1 MYIHVTFHER
11 MCMSR
16 EAGIAA
22 MGYFPMP
29 PHLMAPVCAYLRRPY
44 GGGQIHIVDTCAGE
58 GTALR
63 ALQEHLDPDAVARAI
78 ELHEG
83 RAAQS
88 AALFGEGMVVQAD
101 ALTGVEVAPDAFGL
115 LWLNPPYHLG
125 QFELEFLMAHTPLL
139 HAGGILCLVVP
150 QPALAT
156 LAEYLAAWYTTVTC
170 YTFPE
175 PDYRAYKQVVLFGER
190 KPSPLAAPPQVD
202 RLRGLAEPDADLPAL
217 GAYGYR
223 YIVPATPGP
232 ALFRARSAEAVPAA
246 GGLWDDPE
254 VTKRLWPPLTPTLLR
269 PLMPL
274 SRGHLAQFGVS
285 GLLRNTVLHATDG
298 TPYLVKGRAIKART
312 VRAHEEENEK
322 GNSVSVRITR
332 ESAETGV
339 TLLNLQTG
347 AWVDARPG
355 NKERSLSWFVEEF
368 GASLTRAILDTCPP
382 IYSPALYKE
391 YRPLVKRLARQ
402 PLGRQADALAGVAL
416 SLERGYRCTILSAE
430 MGAGKSFMALAAL
443 YTAWCRTRERD
454 ADAYRRM
461 HALVICPTHLVG
473 KWVREAQATI
483 PGVRATVVESISE
496 IEAALRHTP
505 TTAPLI
511 LVLSKERA
519 KLGHPLRPA
528 VWDRLMPWTKER
540 RLCCP
545 QCGAM
550 ICYTEKCGREGKE
563 RLGVP
568 LMDARVCVRY
578 RLFCEACHAPLWQAD
593 TTLLRVP
600 HGQLSG
606 LQPQDRPFALFEHGR
621 TVKASGGGAPRR
633 VPLGAYIAK
642 RRRNAFDVLVLDEV
656 QDYKADGSAQGIIAG
671 QLAAAIPQVLALTG
685 TLYGGVASS
694 LFHLLYRLNP
704 VTREEF
710 AYSDLAR
717 WIETYGLY
725 EITEKETE
733 GDRAEIGHVTRRRT
747 NRTTTRREIPGL
759 MPQLIARLAR
769 HTIFLRLADVAPDLP
784 AYEEHVTSVAML
796 PQQQRAYDRLKG
808 DLLSALK
815 EALVRGSKRLLG
827 AYLQSLLAY
836 PDASYREE
844 VVTDPKDD
852 HVIARAPALDE
863 DVVYPKEQTLLDLI
877 ARELGQRRKVLV
889 YVQHTGSRD
898 ITVRL
903 VRLLAERHVKAVV
916 LHSSVE
922 AKTREAWV
930 EARLR
935 EGVQVLITHPKCVQT
950 GLDLLAFPTLVFYQC
965 EYSAYVVAQASRR
978 SWRIGQRH
986 AVQVHHV
993 VYANSTQENALRLVA
1008 RKRRA
1013 AKLVDGDLDEDGLVA
1028 QAEMDGL
1035 LKELARSLVDE
1046 EAGAS
1051 VESAEELL
1059 AQAHADELADTALI
1073 VEATTDADVLDENGT
1088 DDEGTAGV
1096 ATDEAHMEVDL
1107 APAATGVQT
1116 MTLFDYIAAR
1126 PAARPRKGRKERA
1139 RTPSAQLL
1147 LFDLFTEQP
1156 ATTDVA
1162 DAPTA
1167 PVRQVGLFANDERE
1181 EVA

>member
-1 MYIHVTFHER
+1 
-11 MCMSR
+11 MSR

-63 ALQEHLDPDAVARAI
+63 ALKDHLDPDAVARAV

-83 RAAQS
+83 RAAQA
-88 AALFGEGMVVQAD
+88 AALLGEGMIVQAD
-101 ALTGVEVAPDAFGL
+101 ALTGIEVSPDAFSL

-139 HAGGILCLVVP
+139 RSGGVLCLVVP
-150 QPALAT
+150 QPALRV

-170 YTFPE
+170 YQFPE

-190 KPSPLAAPPQVD
+190 KPSPLATPLQAEH
-202 RLRGLAEPDADLPAL
+202 LRGLAEPDADLPAL

-223 YIVPATPGP
+223 YVVPLTQGP
-232 ALFRARSAEAVPAA
+232 TVFRARSAEDVPAA

-254 VTKRLWPPLTPTLLR
+254 VTKRLWPALTPALLR

-285 GLLRNTVLHATDG
+285 GLLRNTVLHAQDG
-298 TPYLVKGRAIKART
+298 TPYLVKGRAIKAQT
-312 VRAHEEENEK
+312 VRAYEEENEQ
-322 GNSVSVRITR
+322 GHGVSVRVTR

-347 AWVDARPG
+347 EWVDARPA

-382 IYSPALYKE
+382 IYSPALYKD

-402 PLGRQADALAGVAL
+402 PLGRQADALAGTAL
-416 SLERGYRCTILSAE
+416 SLERGHRCTILSAE
-430 MGAGKSFMALAAL
+430 MGSGKSYMALAAL
-443 YTAWCRTRERD
+443 YATWRRTRERD
-454 ADAYRRM
+454 PHARM
-461 HALVICPTHLVG
+461 HALVIAPTHLVG
-473 KWVREAQATI
+473 KWVREAKATI
-483 PGVRATVVESISE
+483 PGVQATVVDSISE
-496 IEAALRHTP
+496 IEAALKQAHTA
-505 TTAPLI
+505 APLI
-511 LVLSKERA
+511 LVMSKERA

-528 VWDRLMPWTKER
+528 VWTRLMPWTKER

-545 QCGAM
+545 QCGTM

-568 LMDARVCVRY
+568 IVDARVCVRY
-578 RLFCEACHAPLWQAD
+578 RLFCENDACRSPLWQAD

-600 HGQLSG
+600 QGRLAS
-606 LQPQDRPFALFEHGR
+606 LQPTGRPVALFAHGR

-633 VPLGAYIAK
+633 IPLGAYIAK
-642 RRRNAFDVLVLDEV
+642 RRHDAFDVLVLDEV

-694 LFHLLYRLNP
+694 LFHLLYRLDP

-733 GDRAEIGHVTRRRT
+733 GDGAEIGHITRRRT

-784 AYEEHVTSVAML
+784 PYEEHVTSVAML
-796 PQQQRAYDRLKG
+796 PAQQRAYDRLKG
-808 DLLSALK
+808 DLLTALR

-827 AYLQSLLAY
+827 AYLQSILAY
-836 PDASYREE
+836 PDAPYRDEI
-844 VVTDPKDD
+844 VTDPKDGR
-852 HVIARAPALDE
+852 VIARAPALDE
-863 DVVYPKEQTLLDLI
+863 EVVYPKEQTLLDLI

-898 ITVRL
+898 ITARL

-922 AKTREAWV
+922 AKGREAWV
-930 EARLR
+930 ETRLR

-950 GLDLLAFPTLVFYQC
+950 GLDLLDFPTLVFYQC

-986 AVQVHHV
+986 AVHVHHV
-993 VYANSTQENALRLVA
+993 VYADSAQENALRLVA

-1046 EAGAS
+1046 DATAA
-1051 VESAEELL
+1051 VESAEEIL
-1059 AQAHADELADTALI
+1059 AQARADELADSEFI
-1073 VEATTDADVLDENGT
+1073 VDATVAEDAT
-1088 DDEGTAGV
+1088 DDEAP
-1096 ATDEAHMEVDL
+1096 EAIPEVDL
-1107 APAATGVQT
+1107 ALPTVAGTTVS
-1116 MTLFDYIAAR
+1116 LFDYMAAH
-1126 PAARPRKGRKERA
+1126 PSASRKGKKMRK
-1139 RTPSAQLL
+1139 TIPSAQLL
-1147 LFDLFTEQP
+1147 LFDLFGETVAAAGP
-1156 ATTDVA
+1156 PPIAA
-1162 DAPTA
+1162 DAE
-1167 PVRQVGLFANDERE
+1167 VEQLGLFSGAAR
-1181 EVA
+1181 

>member
-1 MYIHVTFHER
+1 
-11 MCMSR
+11 MSR

-44 GGGQIHIVDTCAGE
+44 GGGQVHIVDTCAGE
-58 GTALR
+58 GTALF
-63 ALQEHLDPDAVARAI
+63 ALKGHLDPDAVVRAV

-83 RAAQS
+83 RAAQA
-88 AALFGEGMVVQAD
+88 AALLGEGMIVQAD
-101 ALTGVEVAPDAFGL
+101 ALTGIEVSPDAFGL

-139 HAGGILCLVVP
+139 RAGGVLCLVVP
-150 QPALAT
+150 QPALRV
-156 LAEYLAAWYTTVTC
+156 LAEYLAAWYTTLTC

-190 KPSPLAAPPQVD
+190 KPSPLAAPAQAEH
-202 RLRGLAEPDADLPAL
+202 LRGWAEPDADLPAL

-223 YIVPATPGP
+223 YIVPTTQGP
-232 ALFRARSAEAVPAA
+232 TVFRARSAEAVPTA
-246 GGLWDDPE
+246 GGLWDDAE
-254 VTKRLWPPLTPTLLR
+254 VTKRLWPSLTPALLR

-285 GLLRNTVLHATDG
+285 GLLRNTVLHARDG
-298 TPYLVKGRAIKART
+298 TPYLVKGRAIKARN
-312 VRAHEEENEK
+312 VRAYEEENDK
-322 GNSVSVRITR
+322 GHSVSVRVTR

-347 AWVDARPG
+347 EWVDARPA
-355 NKERSLSWFVEEF
+355 NKERSLGWFVEEF

-382 IYSPALYKE
+382 VYSPALYKE

-402 PLGRQADALAGVAL
+402 PLGRQADALAGTAL

-430 MGAGKSFMALAAL
+430 MGSGKSYMALAAL
-443 YTAWCRTRERD
+443 YATWRRTRERD
-454 ADAYRRM
+454 PHARM

-473 KWVREAQATI
+473 KWVREAKATI
-483 PGVRATVVESISE
+483 PGVQATVVDSISE
-496 IEAALRHTP
+496 IEAALKQAYTA
-505 TTAPLI
+505 APLI
-511 LVLSKERA
+511 LVMSKERA

-528 VWDRLMPWTKER
+528 VWERLMPWTKER

-545 QCGAM
+545 QCGTM

-568 LMDARVCVRY
+568 IVDARVCVRY
-578 RLFCEACHAPLWQAD
+578 RLFCANDACRSPLWQAD

-600 HGQLSG
+600 HGRLSG
-606 LQPQDRPFALFEHGR
+606 LQPMDRPVALFAHGR

-642 RRRNAFDVLVLDEV
+642 RRRDAFDVLVLDEV

-671 QLAAAIPQVLALTG
+671 QLAAALPQVLALTG

-694 LFHLLYRLNP
+694 LFHLLYRLDP

-717 WIETYGLY
+717 WIDTYGLY

-733 GDRAEIGHVTRRRT
+733 GDGAEIGHVTRRRT
-747 NRTTTRREIPGL
+747 NRMTTRREIPGL

-784 AYEEHVTSVAML
+784 PYEEHVTSVAML

-808 DLLSALK
+808 DLLAALR

-827 AYLQSLLAY
+827 AYLQSILAY
-836 PDASYREE
+836 PDAPYREE
-844 VVTDPKDD
+844 VVVDPKDD
-852 HVIARAPALDE
+852 RVIARAPALDE
-863 DVVYPKEQTLLDLI
+863 EVVYPKEQTLLDLI

-889 YVQHTGSRD
+889 YVQHTGRRD
-898 ITVRL
+898 ITARL

-922 AKTREAWV
+922 AKGREAWV
-930 EARLR
+930 
-935 EGVQVLITHPKCVQT
+935 
-950 GLDLLAFPTLVFYQC
+950 
-965 EYSAYVVAQASRR
+965 
-978 SWRIGQRH
+978 
-986 AVQVHHV
+986 
-993 VYANSTQENALRLVA
+993 
-1008 RKRRA
+1008 
-1013 AKLVDGDLDEDGLVA
+1013 
-1028 QAEMDGL
+1028 
-1035 LKELARSLVDE
+1035 
-1046 EAGAS
+1046 
-1051 VESAEELL
+1051 
-1059 AQAHADELADTALI
+1059 
-1073 VEATTDADVLDENGT
+1073 
-1088 DDEGTAGV
+1088 
-1096 ATDEAHMEVDL
+1096 
-1107 APAATGVQT
+1107 
-1116 MTLFDYIAAR
+1116 
-1126 PAARPRKGRKERA
+1126 
-1139 RTPSAQLL
+1139 
-1147 LFDLFTEQP
+1147 
-1156 ATTDVA
+1156 
-1162 DAPTA
+1162 
-1167 PVRQVGLFANDERE
+1167 
-1181 EVA
+1181 

>member
-1 MYIHVTFHER
+1 
-11 MCMSR
+11 MSR

-44 GGGQIHIVDTCAGE
+44 STGGGQIHIVDTCAGE
-58 GTALR
+58 GTALF
-63 ALQEHLDPDAVARAI
+63 ALKDHLGADTVARAV

-83 RAAQS
+83 RAAQA
-88 AALFGEGMVVQAD
+88 AALLGQVMVLQAD
-101 ALTGVEVAPDAFGL
+101 ALTGIDVSPEAFGL

-125 QFELEFLMAHTPLL
+125 EFELEFLMTHTPLL
-139 HAGGILCLVVP
+139 RSGGVLCLVVP
-150 QPALAT
+150 QPALRV

-170 YTFPE
+170 YQFPDT
-175 PDYRAYKQVVLFGER
+175 DYKAYKQVVLFGER
-190 KPSPLAAPPQVD
+190 KPSPLVSLPQAEH
-202 RLRGLAEPDADLPAL
+202 LRGLAEPDADLPAL

-223 YIVPATPGP
+223 YIVPTTQGP
-232 ALFRARSAEAVPAA
+232 TVFRARSTEAVPAA

-254 VTKRLWPPLTPTLLR
+254 VTKRLWPALTPALLR

-285 GLLRNTVLHATDG
+285 GLLRNTVLHARDG

-312 VRAHEEENEK
+312 VRAYEEENEQ
-322 GNSVSVRITR
+322 GHGVSVRVTR

-347 AWVDARPG
+347 EWVDAQPA
-355 NKERSLSWFVEEF
+355 NKERSLGWFVEEF

-382 IYSPALYKE
+382 VYSPALYKE

-402 PLGRQADALAGVAL
+402 PLGRQADALAGTAL

-430 MGAGKSFMALAAL
+430 MGSGKSYMALAAL
-443 YTAWCRTRERD
+443 YATWRRTRERD
-454 ADAYRRM
+454 PHARM
-461 HALVICPTHLVG
+461 HALVIAPTHLVG
-473 KWVREAQATI
+473 KWVREAKATI
-483 PGVRATVVESISE
+483 PGVQATVIDSISE
-496 IEAALRHTP
+496 IETALARAHTA
-505 TTAPLI
+505 APLI
-511 LVLSKERA
+511 LVMSKERA

-528 VWDRLMPWTKER
+528 VWTRLLPWTKER

-568 LMDARVCVRY
+568 IVDARVCVRY
-578 RLFCEACHAPLWQAD
+578 RLFCANDACRSPLWQVD

-600 HGQLSG
+600 HGRLSG
-606 LQPQDRPFALFEHGR
+606 LQPADRPVALFAHGR

-642 RRRNAFDVLVLDEV
+642 RRRDAFDVLVLDEV

-694 LFHLLYRLNP
+694 LFHLLYRLDP

-717 WIETYGLY
+717 WIDTYGLY

-733 GDRAEIGHVTRRRT
+733 GDSAEIGQVTRRRT
-747 NRTTTRREIPGL
+747 NRMTTRREIPGL

-784 AYEEHVTSVAML
+784 PYEEHVTSVAML

-808 DLLSALK
+808 DLLAALR

-827 AYLQSLLAY
+827 AYLQSILVY
-836 PDASYREE
+836 PDAPYREE
-844 VVTDPKDD
+844 VVVDPKDD
-852 HVIARAPALDE
+852 RVIARAPALDE
-863 DVVYPKEQTLLDLI
+863 EVVYPKEQTLLDLI

-889 YVQHTGSRD
+889 YVQHTGRRD
-898 ITVRL
+898 ITERL

-922 AKTREAWV
+922 AKGREAWV
-930 EARLR
+930 EARLK

-986 AVQVHHV
+986 AVHVHHV
-993 VYANSTQENALRLVA
+993 VYAASAQESALRLVA

-1046 EAGAS
+1046 DARAT
-1051 VESAEELL
+1051 VESAEEIL
-1059 AQAHADELADTALI
+1059 AQARADELADSAFIVVATAA
-1073 VEATTDADVLDENGT
+1073 EDAT
-1088 DDEGTAGV
+1088 DDEAPEAIPEVVLALPTVAGTTV
-1096 ATDEAHMEVDL
+1096 S
-1107 APAATGVQT
+1107 
-1116 MTLFDYIAAR
+1116 LFDYMAAH
-1126 PAARPRKGRKERA
+1126 PSASRKGKKMRRA
-1139 RTPSAQLL
+1139 VPSAQLL
-1147 LFDLFTEQP
+1147 LFDLFGETVAAAGP
-1156 ATTDVA
+1156 APITTDAEVE
-1162 DAPTA
+1162 
-1167 PVRQVGLFANDERE
+1167 QLGLFSGAAR
-1181 EVA
+1181 

>member
-1 MYIHVTFHER
+1 
-11 MCMSR
+11 MSR

-29 PHLMAPVCAYLRRPY
+29 PHLLAPVCTYLRRPY

-58 GTALR
+58 GIALR
-63 ALQEHLDPDAVARAI
+63 ALTDHLAPDAVAHAI

-88 AALFGEGMVVQAD
+88 TTLLGEGMVVQAD
-101 ALTGVEVAPDAFGL
+101 ALTGVEVSPDAFGL

-139 HAGGILCLVVP
+139 HAGGVLCLVVP

-156 LAEYLAAWYTTVTC
+156 LAEYLAAWYTTITC

-190 KPSPLAAPPQVD
+190 KPSPLANPPQAE
-202 RLRGLAEPDADLPAL
+202 RLRGMAEPDADLPAL

-223 YIVPATPGP
+223 YIVPTTPGP
-232 ALFRARSAEAVPAA
+232 AVFQARSAEVVPAA

-254 VTKRLWPPLTPTLLR
+254 VTKRLWPPLTPALLR

-312 VRAHEEENEK
+312 IRAHEEENEK
-322 GNSVSVRITR
+322 GHSVSVRVTR

-347 AWVDARPG
+347 EWVDARPG

-382 IYSPALYKE
+382 IYSPTLYKE

-430 MGAGKSFMALAAL
+430 MGSGKSFMALAAL
-443 YTAWCRTRERD
+443 YAAWRRTRERD
-454 ADAYRRM
+454 AHARL

-496 IEAALRHTP
+496 IEAALRHAP
-505 TTAPLI
+505 TAAPLI
-511 LVLSKERA
+511 LVMSKERA

-545 QCGAM
+545 QCGTM
-550 ICYTEKCGREGKE
+550 ICYTERCGREGKE

-568 LMDARVCVRY
+568 IMDARVCVRY
-578 RLFCEACHAPLWQAD
+578 RLFCETCHTPLWQAD

-606 LQPQDRPFALFEHGR
+606 LQRKDRPVALFEHER

-642 RRRNAFDVLVLDEV
+642 RRRDAFDVLVLDEV

-694 LFHLLYRLNP
+694 LFHLLYRLDP

-710 AYSDLAR
+710 AYTDLAR

-733 GDRAEIGHVTRRRT
+733 GDGAEIGHVTRRRT

-784 AYEEHVTSVAML
+784 PYEEHVTTVAML
-796 PQQQRAYDRLKG
+796 PPQQRAYDRLKG
-808 DLLSALK
+808 DLLTALR

-898 ITVRL
+898 ITTRL

-950 GLDLLAFPTLVFYQC
+950 GLDLLAFPTLLFYQC

-986 AVQVHHV
+986 AVHVHHV
-993 VYANSTQENALRLVA
+993 VYANSAQENALRLVA

-1046 EAGAS
+1046 EAGAI
-1051 VESAEELL
+1051 VESAEDLL
-1059 AQAHADELADTALI
+1059 AQARADEVADTELI
-1073 VEATTDADVLDENGT
+1073 LDAQDMTMEDAPSDDTPSAPKPAVTGATTVS
-1088 DDEGTAGV
+1088 
-1096 ATDEAHMEVDL
+1096 
-1107 APAATGVQT
+1107 
-1116 MTLFDYIAAR
+1116 LFDYMAAHPSTR
-1126 PAARPRKGRKERA
+1126 RKSKKTRQAA
-1139 RTPSAQLL
+1139 PSAQLL
-1147 LFDLFTEQP
+1147 LFDLFEEQRAAP
-1156 ATTDVA
+1156 EPTPLTPDA
-1162 DAPTA
+1162 DLHQA
-1167 PVRQVGLFANDERE
+1167 GLFAT
-1181 EVA
+1181 AS

>member
-1 MYIHVTFHER
+1 MA
-11 MCMSR
+11 R

-44 GGGQIHIVDTCAGE
+44 GGGQVHIVDTCAGE
-58 GTALR
+58 GTALF
-63 ALQEHLDPDAVARAI
+63 ALKGHLDPDAVVRAV

-83 RAAQS
+83 RAAQA
-88 AALFGEGMVVQAD
+88 AALLGEGMIVQAD
-101 ALTGVEVAPDAFGL
+101 ALTGIEVSPDAFGL

-139 HAGGILCLVVP
+139 RAGGVLCLVVP
-150 QPALAT
+150 QPALRV
-156 LAEYLAAWYTTVTC
+156 LAEYLAAWYTTLTC
-170 YTFPE
+170 YKFPE

-190 KPSPLAAPPQVD
+190 KPSPLAAPAQAEH
-202 RLRGLAEPDADLPAL
+202 LRGWAEPDADLPAL

-223 YIVPATPGP
+223 YIVPTTQGP
-232 ALFRARSAEAVPAA
+232 TVFRARSAEAVPAA

-254 VTKRLWPPLTPTLLR
+254 VTKRLWPSLTPALLR

-285 GLLRNTVLHATDG
+285 GLLRNTVLHAQDG
-298 TPYLVKGRAIKART
+298 TPYLVKGRAIKARN
-312 VRAHEEENEK
+312 VRAYEEENDK
-322 GNSVSVRITR
+322 GHGVSVRVTR

-347 AWVDARPG
+347 EWVDARPA
-355 NKERSLSWFVEEF
+355 NKERSLGWFVEEF

-382 IYSPALYKE
+382 VYSPALYKD
-391 YRPLVKRLARQ
+391 YRPFVKRLARQ

-443 YTAWCRTRERD
+443 YATWRRKRERD
-454 ADAYRRM
+454 PYTRM

-473 KWVREAQATI
+473 KWVREAKATI
-483 PGVRATVVESISE
+483 PGVQAMVVDSISE
-496 IEAALRHTP
+496 IEAALARAHIA
-505 TTAPLI
+505 APLI
-511 LVLSKERA
+511 LVMSKERA

-528 VWDRLMPWTKER
+528 VWERLMPWTKER

-545 QCGAM
+545 QCGTM

-568 LMDARVCVRY
+568 IMDPGVCVRY
-578 RLFCEACHAPLWQAD
+578 RLFCENDACRSPLWQAD

-600 HGQLSG
+600 YGRLSG
-606 LQPQDRPFALFEHGR
+606 LQPTDRPVALFEHGH

-642 RRRNAFDVLVLDEV
+642 RRRDAFDVLVLDEV

-694 LFHLLYRLNP
+694 LFHLLYRLDP

-710 AYSDLAR
+710 AYTDLAR
-717 WIETYGLY
+717 WIDTYGLY

-733 GDRAEIGHVTRRRT
+733 GDGAEIGHVTRRRT

-784 AYEEHVTSVAML
+784 PYEEHVTSVAML
-796 PQQQRAYDRLKG
+796 PPQQRAYDRLKG
-808 DLLSALK
+808 DLLIALR

-827 AYLQSLLAY
+827 AYLQSILAY
-836 PDASYREE
+836 PDAPYRDEI
-844 VVTDPKDD
+844 VTDPKDGR
-852 HVIARAPALDE
+852 VIARAPALDE
-863 DVVYPKEQTLLDLI
+863 EVVYPKEQTLLDLI

-898 ITVRL
+898 ITTRL

-922 AKTREAWV
+922 AKGREHGW
-930 EARLR
+930 
-935 EGVQVLITHPKCVQT
+935 
-950 GLDLLAFPTLVFYQC
+950 
-965 EYSAYVVAQASRR
+965 
-978 SWRIGQRH
+978 
-986 AVQVHHV
+986 
-993 VYANSTQENALRLVA
+993 
-1008 RKRRA
+1008 RRA
-1013 AKLVDGDLDEDGLVA
+1013 
-1028 QAEMDGL
+1028 
-1035 LKELARSLVDE
+1035 
-1046 EAGAS
+1046 
-1051 VESAEELL
+1051 
-1059 AQAHADELADTALI
+1059 
-1073 VEATTDADVLDENGT
+1073 
-1088 DDEGTAGV
+1088 
-1096 ATDEAHMEVDL
+1096 
-1107 APAATGVQT
+1107 
-1116 MTLFDYIAAR
+1116 Y
-1126 PAARPRKGRKERA
+1126 GRACRCSS
-1139 RTPSAQLL
+1139 RTPSASKRAW
-1147 LFDLFTEQP
+1147 TCSP
-1156 ATTDVA
+1156 SRPWCSTNAST
-1162 DAPTA
+1162 APTWWRRRRGAVGASGSATRCMSIMSSTPPARRRTRCAWSRASGEPPSLSMAISMRMGWWRRRRWTGCSRSWRAHWWTRTQARRWRA
-1167 PVRQVGLFANDERE
+1167 PRTCWRRPMPTNWPTRS
-1181 EVA
+1181 

>member
-1 MYIHVTFHER
+1 
-11 MCMSR
+11 MSR

-58 GTALR
+58 GTALF
-63 ALQEHLDPDAVARAI
+63 ALKDHLGADTVARAV

-83 RAAQS
+83 RAAQA
-88 AALFGEGMVVQAD
+88 AALLGEGMIVQAD
-101 ALTGVEVAPDAFGL
+101 ALTGIEVSPDAFGL

-139 HAGGILCLVVP
+139 CAGGVLCLVVP
-150 QPALAT
+150 QPALRV
-156 LAEYLAAWYTTVTC
+156 LAEYLAAWYATVTC
-170 YTFPE
+170 YQFPE

-190 KPSPLAAPPQVD
+190 KPSPLASPPQAE
-202 RLRGLAEPDADLPAL
+202 RLRGWAEPDADLPAL

-223 YIVPATPGP
+223 YIIPTTQGP
-232 ALFRARSAEAVPAA
+232 AVFRVRSDEAVPAA

-254 VTKRLWPPLTPTLLR
+254 VTKRLWPALTPALLR

-285 GLLRNTVLHATDG
+285 GLLRNTVLHAQDG
-298 TPYLVKGRAIKART
+298 TPYLVKGRAIKAHN
-312 VRAHEEENEK
+312 VRAYEEENEK
-322 GNSVSVRITR
+322 GNAVSVRVTR

-347 AWVDARPG
+347 EWVDARPA

-382 IYSPALYKE
+382 IYTPALYKE

-443 YTAWCRTRERD
+443 YATWRRTRERD
-454 ADAYRRM
+454 PHARM
-461 HALVICPTHLVG
+461 HALVIAPTHLVG
-473 KWVREAQATI
+473 KWVREAKATI
-483 PGVRATVVESISE
+483 PGVQATVVDSINE
-496 IEAALRHTP
+496 IEAALRQAHTA
-505 TTAPLI
+505 APLI
-511 LVLSKERA
+511 LVMSKERA

-528 VWDRLMPWTKER
+528 IWERLMPWTKER

-545 QCGAM
+545 QCGTM
-550 ICYTEKCGREGKE
+550 ICYTEKCGRDGKE

-568 LMDARVCVRY
+568 IVDARVCVRY
-578 RLFCEACHAPLWQAD
+578 RLFCENAACRSPLWQAD

-600 HGQLSG
+600 QGRLAG
-606 LQPQDRPFALFEHGR
+606 LQPADRPVALFAHGR

-642 RRRNAFDVLVLDEV
+642 RRRDAFDVLVLDEV

-694 LFHLLYRLNP
+694 LFHLLYRLDP

-710 AYSDLAR
+710 AYTDLAR
-717 WIETYGLY
+717 WIDTYGLY

-733 GDRAEIGHVTRRRT
+733 GDGAEIGHVTRRRT

-784 AYEEHVTSVAML
+784 PYEEHVTSVAML

-808 DLLSALK
+808 DLLTALR
-815 EALVRGSKRLLG
+815 EALVKGSKRLLG
-827 AYLQSLLAY
+827 AYLQSILAY
-836 PDASYREE
+836 PDAPYREE
-844 VVTDPKDD
+844 VVVDPKDD
-852 HVIARAPALDE
+852 RVIARAPALDE
-863 DVVYPKEQTLLDLI
+863 EVVYPKEQTLLDLI
-877 ARELGQRRKVLV
+877 ARELGQQRKVLV

-898 ITVRL
+898 ITARL
-903 VRLLAERHVKAVV
+903 VRLLAARHVKAVV

-922 AKTREAWV
+922 AKGREAWV

-950 GLDLLAFPTLVFYQC
+950 GLDLLDFPTLVFYQC

-986 AVQVHHV
+986 AVHVHHV
-993 VYANSTQENALRLVA
+993 VYAASAQENALRLVA

-1046 EAGAS
+1046 DATVA
-1051 VESAEELL
+1051 VESAEEIL
-1059 AQAHADELADTALI
+1059 AQARADELADSAFIVDATAAEDASDDDTI
-1073 VEATTDADVLDENGT
+1073 EEAIP
-1088 DDEGTAGV
+1088 
-1096 ATDEAHMEVDL
+1096 EVDL
-1107 APAATGVQT
+1107 ARPIVAGTTVS
-1116 MTLFDYIAAR
+1116 LFDYMAAH
-1126 PAARPRKGRKERA
+1126 PSASRKGKKMRK
-1139 RTPSAQLL
+1139 TIPSAQLL
-1147 LFDLFTEQP
+1147 LFDLFGETVAAAGP
-1156 ATTDVA
+1156 PPIAA
-1162 DAPTA
+1162 DAE
-1167 PVRQVGLFANDERE
+1167 VEQLGLFSGAAR
-1181 EVA
+1181 

>member
-1 MYIHVTFHER
+1 MA
-11 MCMSR
+11 R
-16 EAGIAA
+16 EASLAVA
-22 MGYFPMP
+22 GYFPMP

-44 GGGQIHIVDTCAGE
+44 STGGSGQVHVIDTCAGE
-58 GTALR
+58 GKALL
-63 ALQEHLDPDAVARAI
+63 ALKDHLGPDGVARAI

-83 RAAQS
+83 RATQTG
-88 AALFGEGMVVQAD
+88 ALLGGEMVLHAD

-115 LWLNPPYHLG
+115 LWLNPPYHVG
-125 QFELEFLMAHTPLL
+125 QLELEFLMAHTPLL
-139 HAGGILCLVVP
+139 CSGGVLCLVVP
-150 QPALAT
+150 QPALRV
-156 LAEYLAAWYTTVTC
+156 LAEYLAAWYATVTC
-170 YTFPE
+170 YRFPE
-175 PDYRAYKQVVLFGER
+175 EDYRAYKQVVLFGER
-190 KPSPLAAPPQVD
+190 KPSPLATPSQAEH
-202 RLRGLAEPDADLPAL
+202 LRGWAEPDANLPAL

-223 YIVPATPGP
+223 YIVPTTQGP
-232 ALFRARSAEAVPAA
+232 TVFRLRAAEAVPTA

-254 VTKRLWPPLTPTLLR
+254 VTKRLWPALTPALLR

-285 GLLRNTVLHATDG
+285 GLLRNTVLHAGDG
-298 TPYLVKGRAIKART
+298 TPYLVKGRAIKARN
-312 VRAHEEENEK
+312 VRAYEEENEK
-322 GNSVSVRITR
+322 GNAVSVRVTR

-339 TLLNLQTG
+339 TLLNLRTG
-347 AWVDARPG
+347 DWIDARPA

-382 IYSPALYKE
+382 VYSPALYKE
-391 YRPLVKRLARQ
+391 YRPFVKRLARQ
-402 PLGRQADALAGVAL
+402 PLGRQTDALAGVAL

-430 MGAGKSFMALAAL
+430 MGSGKSFMALAAL
-443 YTAWCRTRERD
+443 YATWRRTRERD
-454 ADAYRRM
+454 PHARM
-461 HALVICPTHLVG
+461 HALVIAPTHLVG
-473 KWVREAQATI
+473 KWVREAKATI
-483 PGVRATVVESISE
+483 PGVQATVVDSISE
-496 IEAALRHTP
+496 IEAALRQAHTA
-505 TTAPLI
+505 APLI
-511 LVLSKERA
+511 LVMSKERA

-528 VWDRLMPWTKER
+528 VWDRLLPHTKER

-545 QCGAM
+545 QCGTM

-568 LMDARVCVRY
+568 IVDARVCVRY
-578 RLFCEACHAPLWQAD
+578 RLFCENDACRSPLWQAD
-593 TTLLRVP
+593 TTLVRVP
-600 HGQLSG
+600 QGRLSL
-606 LQPQDRPFALFEHGR
+606 LQPAGRPVALFAHGR
-621 TVKASGGGAPRR
+621 TVKAGGGGAPRR

-642 RRRNAFDVLVLDEV
+642 HRRDAFDVLVLDEV

-694 LFHLLYRLNP
+694 LFHLLYRLDP
-704 VTREEF
+704 ATREEF
-710 AYSDLAR
+710 AYSDLTR

-733 GDRAEIGHVTRRRT
+733 QDGAEIGHVTRRKA

-784 AYEEHVTSVAML
+784 PYEEHVTSVAML
-796 PQQQRAYDRLKG
+796 PAQQRAYDRLKG
-808 DLLSALK
+808 DLLTALK
-815 EALVRGSKRLLG
+815 AALVRGSKRLLG
-827 AYLQSLLAY
+827 AYLQSILAY
-836 PDASYREE
+836 PDAPYREE
-844 VVTDPKDD
+844 VVVDPKDGR
-852 HVIARAPALDE
+852 VIARAPALDE
-863 DVVYPKEQTLLDLI
+863 GVVYPKEQTLLDVI

-898 ITVRL
+898 ITARL
-903 VRLLAERHVKAVV
+903 VRLLAARHVKAVV

-986 AVQVHHV
+986 PVHVHHV
-993 VYANSTQENALRLVA
+993 VYAASAQENALRLVA

-1013 AKLVDGDLDEDGLVA
+1013 AKMVDGDLDEDGLVA

-1035 LKELARSLVDE
+1035 LKELARSLVDGDT
-1046 EAGAS
+1046 ATA

-1059 AQAHADELADTALI
+1059 AQAHADELADTELI
-1073 VEATTDADVLDENGT
+1073 LDAQGMAME
-1088 DDEGTAGV
+1088 DDEVADGTGPEPAG
-1096 ATDEAHMEVDL
+1096 AMA
-1107 APAATGVQT
+1107 APAAPDLAGAPEPGATGATTVS
-1116 MTLFDYIAAR
+1116 LFDYMAAH
-1126 PAARPRKGRKERA
+1126 PATPRRGKKARQTP
-1139 RTPSAQLL
+1139 PSAQLL
-1147 LFDLFTEQP
+1147 LFDLFEERPVSEPTP
-1156 ATTDVA
+1156 VA
-1162 DAPTA
+1162 PEADL
-1167 PVRQVGLFANDERE
+1167 QQEELFAT
-1181 EVA
+1181 AS

>member
-1 MYIHVTFHER
+1 MA
-11 MCMSR
+11 R
-16 EAGIAA
+16 EQSLAA
-22 MGYFPMP
+22 LGYFPIGQ
-29 PHLMAPVCAYLRRPY
+29 HLLAPVGTYLRRGY
-44 GGGQIHIVDTCAGE
+44 GHGSGGGVHLIDTCAGE
-58 GTALR
+58 GKALLALR
-63 ALQEHLDPDAVARAI
+63 EHLSPDAVARAV

-83 RAAQS
+83 RAAQ
-88 AALFGEGMVVQAD
+88 AGALLGADKVLQAD
-101 ALTGVEVAPDAFGL
+101 ALTGVEVSPDAFGL

-125 QFELEFLMAHTPLL
+125 QLELDFLMAHTPLL
-139 HAGGILCLVVP
+139 CANGVLCLVVP
-150 QPALAT
+150 QPALKV
-156 LAEYLAAWYTTVTC
+156 LAEYLAAWYTTMTC
-170 YTFPE
+170 YKFPE
-175 PDYRAYKQVVLFGER
+175 ADYRTYKQVVLFGER
-190 KPSPLAAPPQVD
+190 KPSPLASPPQAE
-202 RLRGLAEPDADLPAL
+202 RLRGWAEPDADLPVL

-223 YIVPATPGP
+223 YAVPLTPGP
-232 ALFRARSAEAVPAA
+232 AVFRLRAAEAVPAA

-254 VTKRLWPPLTPTLLR
+254 VTKRLWPALTPALLR

-285 GLLRNTVLHATDG
+285 GLLRNTVLHAQNG
-298 TPYLVKGRAIKART
+298 TPYLVKGRAVKAHNI
-312 VRAHEEENEK
+312 RAWEEENEK
-322 GNSVSVRITR
+322 GKGISVRVTR

-347 AWVDARPG
+347 EWVDARPG

-382 IYSPALYKE
+382 IYSPALYKQ

-430 MGAGKSFMALAAL
+430 MGSGKSFMALAAL
-443 YTAWCRTRERD
+443 YAAWRRRRERD
-454 ADAYRRM
+454 AHARM
-461 HALVICPTHLVG
+461 HALVIAPTHLVG
-473 KWVREAQATI
+473 KWVREAKATI
-483 PGVRATVVESISE
+483 PGVQATVVDSISE
-496 IEAALRHTP
+496 IEAALRQAHT
-505 TTAPLI
+505 ASPLI

-528 VWDRLMPWTKER
+528 VWDRLLPHTKER

-545 QCGAM
+545 SCGAM
-550 ICYTEKCGREGKE
+550 ICYTERCGREGKE

-568 LMDARVCVRY
+568 ILDPGVCVRY
-578 RLFCEACHAPLWQAD
+578 RLFCEQCHAPLWQAN

-600 HGQLSG
+600 GGRFAS
-606 LQPQDRPFALFEHGR
+606 LQPANRPVASFERGR
-621 TVKASGGGAPRR
+621 TIKASGGGAPRR

-642 RRRNAFDVLVLDEV
+642 HRRDAFDVLVLDEV

-671 QLAAAIPQVLALTG
+671 QLAAAIPQALALTG

-694 LFHLLYRLNP
+694 LFHLLYRLDP
-704 VTREEF
+704 ATREEF

-725 EITEKETE
+725 EVTEKETE
-733 GDRAEIGHVTRRRT
+733 QDGEEIGHVTRRRT

-769 HTIFLRLADVAPDLP
+769 HTVFLRLADVAPDLP
-784 AYEEHVTSVAML
+784 PYEEHVTSVAML

-815 EALVRGSKRLLG
+815 EALVKGSKRLLG
-827 AYLQSLLAY
+827 AYLQSILAY
-836 PDASYREE
+836 PDAPYRDEI
-844 VVTDPKDD
+844 VTDPKDGR
-852 HVIARAPALDE
+852 VIARAPALDE

-898 ITVRL
+898 ITARL
-903 VRLLAERHVKAVV
+903 VRLLAERNVKAIV

-922 AKTREAWV
+922 AKGREAWV

-986 AVQVHHV
+986 PVHVHHV
-993 VYANSTQENALRLVA
+993 VYANSAQENALRLVA
-1008 RKRRA
+1008 PKRRA
-1013 AKLVDGDLDEDGLVA
+1013 AKMVDGDLDEDGLVA
-1028 QAEMDGL
+1028 QAEVDGL

-1046 EAGAS
+1046 EAGATAAM
-1051 VESAEELL
+1051 ESAEALL
-1059 AQAHADELADTALI
+1059 AQAHTDALADTELI
-1073 VEATTDADVLDENGT
+1073 VEAVPDEDDLTHDDAVEHATEDVIDQE
-1088 DDEGTAGV
+1088 
-1096 ATDEAHMEVDL
+1096 
-1107 APAATGVQT
+1107 PATGVRT
-1116 MTLFDYIAAR
+1116 MTLFDYMAAQ
-1126 PAARPRKGRKERA
+1126 PQSATSRKGKKA
-1139 RTPSAQLL
+1139 RTGQPSAQLL
-1147 LFDLFTEQP
+1147 LFDLFAEQP
-1156 ATTDVA
+1156 EPA
-1162 DAPTA
+1162 DAATVPAA
-1167 PVRQVGLFANDERE
+1167 PAQQRGLFAETEERE